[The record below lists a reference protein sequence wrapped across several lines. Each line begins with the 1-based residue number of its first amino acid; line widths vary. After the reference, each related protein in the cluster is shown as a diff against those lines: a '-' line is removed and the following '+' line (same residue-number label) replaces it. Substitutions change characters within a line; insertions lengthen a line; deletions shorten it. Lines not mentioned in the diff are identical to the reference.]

1 MGAAKFSFDYVKPKQ
16 SRAIETEQRFLDAL
30 DQCLSVKSYRETT
43 IQDIAEAAGLHRGA
57 FIKRFGSKQMALFR
71 LYDRYKDR
79 ASEVLNDILSRLS
92 AFASFE
98 ELAVHMSETLER
110 IQRRDFSANRAMNEM
125 FLVDLKTDPYTV
137 QIFKETVD
145 VMRAAQ
151 SHFFEPGTYSDIGA
165 FAATQILVTSNYFY
179 VLNAMPAL
187 PKSPRLR
194 HRLIGQWMVQAATL
208 SPSAAEDDF

>member
-1 MGAAKFSFDYVKPKQ
+1 MGAAKFSFDYFKPKQ

-43 IQDIAEAAGLHRGA
+43 IQDIAEAAGLHR
-57 FIKRFGSKQMALFR
+57 
-71 LYDRYKDR
+71 
-79 ASEVLNDILSRLS
+79 
-92 AFASFE
+92 
-98 ELAVHMSETLER
+98 
-110 IQRRDFSANRAMNEM
+110 
-125 FLVDLKTDPYTV
+125 
-137 QIFKETVD
+137 
-145 VMRAAQ
+145 AAQ
-151 SHFFEPGTYSDIGA
+151 SHFFEPGTYCDTGA

-187 PKSPRLR
+187 SKSPRLR